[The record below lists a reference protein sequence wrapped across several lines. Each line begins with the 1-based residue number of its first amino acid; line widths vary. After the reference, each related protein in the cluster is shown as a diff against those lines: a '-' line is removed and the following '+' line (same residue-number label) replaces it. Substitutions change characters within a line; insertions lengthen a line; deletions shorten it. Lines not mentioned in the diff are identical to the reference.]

1 MGRRLRCLLA
11 GRLVEVTSRVVQGRY
26 LLLPSPEV
34 NQTIKGILGR
44 AQRYYGLRV
53 VACVFLSN
61 HFHILALPDSEK
73 QLADFMRFVKTNLSK
88 QLGRIHGWSGPML
101 KRRYQAIPVSD
112 EEEAQ
117 VARLRYILEHGV
129 KEGLVGCPADWPGV
143 QCVLELTQGPTQLYG
158 IWHERT
164 EIWEAEK
171 RGEELARNERIS
183 RETMDLSPLPVWE
196 TRSAEERA
204 GSIREMVSEIEA
216 WGREPTGRGGSAPLG
231 VQAILRQDPQGRPRS
246 SKRSPAPIAHAAT
259 VETWLAMKIA
269 YQEFVAVY
277 RRAAERWK
285 RDPRTTFPSGCFPP
299 GAPFV
304 ARAGPVWA

>member
-11 GRLVEVTSRVVQGRY
+11 GRLVEVTSRAVQGRF
-26 LLLPSPEV
+26 LLCLSSEV
-34 NQTIKGILGR
+34 NQAIKGTLGR

-61 HFHILALPDSEK
+61 HFHLLVLPDSEK

-117 VARLRYILEHGV
+117 VDRLRYILEHGV

-143 QCVLELTQGPTQLYG
+143 QCVLKLTQGPSQLYG

-164 EIWEAEK
+164 AIWEAEQ
-171 RGEELARNERIS
+171 RGEELPKKERIS

-196 TRSAEERA
+196 TRSAAKRDGA
-204 GSIREMVSEIEA
+204 IREMVAEIEA
-216 WGREPTGRGGSAPLG
+216 RGRELRGGSAPLG
-231 VQAILRQDPQGRPRS
+231 VRAILRQDPHSRPRS

-259 VETWLAMKIA
+259 VEVWLAMKIA
-269 YQEFVAVY
+269 HQEVVAVY
-277 RRAAERWK
+277 RRAAEQWK
-285 RDPRTTFPSGCFPP
+285 RDPSTTFPSGCFPP
-299 GAPFV
+299 SAPFV

>member
-1 MGRRLRCLLA
+1 MGRRIRCLLS
-11 GRLVEVTSRVVQGRY
+11 GCLVEVTSRTVQGRF
-26 LLLPSPEV
+26 LLQPSPEV
-34 NQTIKGILGR
+34 NQAIKGTLGR

-61 HFHILALPDSEK
+61 HFHLLALPDSEK
-73 QLADFMRFVKTNLSK
+73 QLADFMRFMKTNLSK
-88 QLGRIHGWSGPML
+88 QLGRIHGWSGPMFE
-101 KRRYQAIPVSD
+101 RRYQAIPVSD

-129 KEGLVGCPADWPGV
+129 KEGLVECPTDWPGV
-143 QCVLELTQGPTQLYG
+143 QCVLELTQGPAQLYG
-158 IWHERT
+158 IWLERT
-164 EIWEAEK
+164 AIWEAAQ

-196 TRSAEERA
+196 TRSAEQRA
-204 GSIREMVSEIEA
+204 GAIREMVAEIEV
-216 WGREPTGRGGSAPLG
+216 WGRESRGGSAPLG
-231 VQAILRQDPQGRPRS
+231 VRAILRQDPHRRPRS

-269 YQEFVAVY
+269 YRERVAVY

-285 RDPRTTFPSGCFPP
+285 RDPSTTFPSGCFPP